1 MHNRNRQRGRNR
13 PVRLEALESRELLST
28 MGSSDHHNAD
38 VSRATPALHV
48 VLSGPMSGYG
58 VLSSLTSPTGTDTFQ
73 SSGNVIGPSTF
84 DGRVSYSNKHG
95 VIKYTKG
102 VATLAN
108 AFGDSVNVSFTGKGH
123 LAGTTFIYSV
133 KGSVKG
139 GTGADA
145 KAAGSFS
152 GSGTQS
158 ALNGAF
164 AINIK
169 IVETRE

>member
-1 MHNRNRQRGRNR
+1 MDEHKRQPRRNRSL
-13 PVRLEALESRELLST
+13 RLEPLESRELLST
-28 MGSSDHHNAD
+28 MESSDHHIAD

-58 VLSSLTSPTGTDTFQ
+58 VLSSLTSPTGIDTFQ
-73 SSGNVIGPSTF
+73 SSGGVIGPSTF
-84 DGRVSYSNKHG
+84 DGSVSYSNKHG

-108 AFGDSVNVSFTGKGH
+108 AFGDSVNVAFTGKGH
-123 LAGTTFIYSV
+123 LAGTSFVYSV

-145 KAAGSFS
+145 KAAGTFSAS
-152 GSGTQS
+152 GSQS
-158 ALNGAF
+158 ALTGAF
-164 AINIK
+164 AIKIK